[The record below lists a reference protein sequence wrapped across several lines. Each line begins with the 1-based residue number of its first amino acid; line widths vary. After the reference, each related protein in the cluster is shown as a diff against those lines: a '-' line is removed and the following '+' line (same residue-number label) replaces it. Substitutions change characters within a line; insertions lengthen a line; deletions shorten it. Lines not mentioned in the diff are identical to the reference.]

1 MDWSP
6 LPKQQLQRSQHRA
19 FQDSPVPSKLGSR
32 PFGQAPTQ
40 PDAGP
45 FWFKVP
51 SAPTNPA
58 QRLRNPLNATIF
70 NRAFSEP
77 RREEGDFGFGRHRLD
92 EMREEPSRASS
103 VDFKG
108 PSFFAPEDAD
118 DTDALADA
126 LGQSFTFANDTDG
139 ESDSE
144 ETVVNEELP
153 ILSSGQSSHKY
164 DLYFL
169 VTMFFLWFI
178 PLIATVPYC
187 KEARL
192 TILSIAGII
201 AIRSIGGATQQL
213 LGGDSNSS
221 GLAMCLASTT
231 SVGELSALCWTAW
244 QLWTDQGEIFQHGA
258 AVLASMLG
266 HQVLRGISLRQNS

>member
-1 MDWSP
+1 
-6 LPKQQLQRSQHRA
+6 
-19 FQDSPVPSKLGSR
+19 
-32 PFGQAPTQ
+32 
-40 PDAGP
+40 
-45 FWFKVP
+45 
-51 SAPTNPA
+51 
-58 QRLRNPLNATIF
+58 
-70 NRAFSEP
+70 
-77 RREEGDFGFGRHRLD
+77 
-92 EMREEPSRASS
+92 

-108 PSFFAPEDAD
+108 PSFFAPEDHD
-118 DTDALADA
+118 ETDALADA
-126 LGQSFTFANDTDG
+126 LGQSFTFANDAE

-153 ILSSGQSSHKY
+153 ILSSGQASHIY

-169 VTMFFLWFI
+169 VTMFCLWFI

-221 GLAMCLASTT
+221 GLAMCLASMT
-231 SVGELSALCWTAW
+231 SVGELGALCWTAW